1 MGKCPLFVYSSVIRK
16 GKELEGGVRE
26 NVFGATRGVIH
37 GLGFELVDVEA
48 TRQGEKL
55 FIRILIDREGGVTV
69 GDCAMASGLVGKVM
83 ERDDIVEGS
92 YVLEVMSPGVNR
104 RLRRPEDFSVSTGKR
119 IKVKLYQPFEG
130 NRSYSG
136 ILMNAGGDSFELEL
150 GHELLELKY
159 ESVSM
164 VTLDPEL
171 PW

>member
-1 MGKCPLFVYSSVIRK
+1 M
-16 GKELEGGVRE
+16 EGEVQE
-26 NVFGATRGVIH
+26 IVLGATRGVIR
-37 GLGFELVDVEA
+37 GLGFEPVDVEA
-48 TRQGEKL
+48 TRKGGRL
-55 FIRILIDREGGVTV
+55 SISILIDREGGVTV
-69 GDCAMASGLVGKVM
+69 DDCATVSGLIGKVL
-83 ERDDIVEGS
+83 EREDIVEGP

-104 RLRRPEDFSVSTGKR
+104 RLKRPEDFSASTGKR

-130 NRSYSG
+130 NRSYFG
-136 ILMNAGGDSFELEL
+136 VLMDAGEESFALEL

>member
-1 MGKCPLFVYSSVIRK
+1 
-16 GKELEGGVRE
+16 LEGGVQE
-26 NVFGATRGVIH
+26 NVLEATRGVIR
-37 GLGFELVDVEA
+37 GLGFEPVEVEA
-48 TRQGEKL
+48 TRNDGRL

-69 GDCAMASGLVGKVM
+69 DDCATASRLIGKVL
-83 ERDDIVEGS
+83 EREGTVEGP

-104 RLRRPEDFSVSTGKR
+104 RLKRPEDFSASTGKR
-119 IKVKLYQPFEG
+119 IKVKLFQPFEG
-130 NRSYSG
+130 SRSYSG
-136 ILMNAGGDSFELEL
+136 VLMDAGEDSFALEL